1 MLAYFSVHGVSRYT
15 SDIPQI
21 FIYLYVYL
29 HFERDLLPKTLIL
42 ELKVN
47 KIYQQLI
54 FNEKISH
61 NYL

>member
-1 MLAYFSVHGVSRYT
+1 MLAYFSVNGVSRYT

-29 HFERDLLPKTLIL
+29 HFQRDLLRKTLIL

>member
-1 MLAYFSVHGVSRYT
+1 MLAYFSVNGVSRYI

-29 HFERDLLPKTLIL
+29 HFQRDLLRKTLIL

>member
-1 MLAYFSVHGVSRYT
+1 MLAYFSVHGVSRYI

-29 HFERDLLPKTLIL
+29 HFQKDLLPKTLIL

>member
-1 MLAYFSVHGVSRYT
+1 MLAYFSVHGVSRYI

-29 HFERDLLPKTLIL
+29 HFQRDLLRKTLIL

>member
-29 HFERDLLPKTLIL
+29 HFQRDLLRKTLIL